1 MNHGPS
7 ASLADALRESGHH
20 HAVPASTPQRVDYSH
35 VSPMAL
41 GTHRKRSQSKGRARV
56 RAEEASVPSR
66 SLQSL
71 LGQYIQYID
80 PILRQSCPAPSLA
93 FSEDDLHLALVKVFD
108 EEALVLLRSKGY
120 EVTDLTAWA
129 WILTAKCPE
138 QAASRLVTLPNSRL
152 DGSEAVASRIPTF
165 LYLFLLRRK
174 HFSSRA
180 LRTLIIHAWDRL
192 QGRKISQWSADEA
205 ATLHLQTGQD
215 KFKNGSKPLAQGSNY
230 YPTMSE
236 PTIMVMI
243 IRLLRHARKV
253 WPAALMSI
261 AAMLTKH
268 VNGLPGP
275 RNPLPPRAPDER
287 THIRL
292 TFLYNKVLSL
302 LAIPSSMNPFRSVPY
317 HQRAQFS
324 LLRRMSEYDP
334 PLAITRE
341 GYRAFARVQLAHRK
355 TLRERDWAELKAR
368 SWPPWKEER
377 LGMDAD
383 KGLEYGTSRA
393 QEALFRL
400 KEAGYS
406 MQTWDN
412 AASVLAGWDTDRSP
426 TIQTRTLLGK
436 PPTSRR
442 VWAVTTK
449 APQRESESTLWGARI
464 RATRT
469 IDEAWACFLTWTDC
483 RLTHSQSTYYA
494 MFEKLVFDKK
504 RQRQE
509 SKGAIA
515 AAVQSDT
522 TLTHPNLPGDS
533 KEVSAVPTSPREA
546 IYVRTAP
553 PSLDDLFNTMLQNG
567 IKPSGRCLAFLLGH
581 AESLSVGLKYL
592 RASNLPE
599 PVIRGL
605 LNRHSI
611 DDADVVEQLRTI
623 PHYLFAAFIKLLSRF
638 TNPVSSGYVKAT
650 EELMPTTTRPEN
662 HVNNVSKHR
671 TRRIS
676 PLVHAFNLI
685 SACKPLYRPPWNSL
699 LSALARPGVM
709 VDNSTHS
716 NDSDIQDML
725 SWKIAL
731 QLLHQ
736 MRTICLDL
744 DFQGFQIVCTGYE
757 KALLASMRVLEALR
771 TDPELF
777 LAYSS
782 VENSDPHPG
791 LDSIIRL
798 RVTAE
803 QVLHHGLE
811 RVKGLFKDLVQLPP
825 SALVTTTTQ
834 HPSSTIDPSL
844 LLPLLLSVPAP
855 AQLHAFVRVLGLRR
869 DHAGL
874 LDLVRWMAQFE
885 PELRAVADEAR
896 NGASMMRRTVVAV
909 RVFAERSWEDFE
921 EVEAGEAV
929 GEEVLEKIW
938 EVVGGVEA
946 WGGWPDDTEVYAYCR
961 RGRFA

>member
-1 MNHGPS
+1 
-7 ASLADALRESGHH
+7 
-20 HAVPASTPQRVDYSH
+20 
-35 VSPMAL
+35 MAL
-41 GTHRKRSQSKGRARV
+41 GARGKRSQSKGRAG
-56 RAEEASVPSR
+56 APAKEPSIPSR

-71 LGQYIQYID
+71 LGQYIQHID
-80 PILRQSCPAPSLA
+80 PVLRQPSPASSLVPC
-93 FSEDDLHLALVKVFD
+93 ENDIDLALVKVLD
-108 EEALVLLRSKGY
+108 DEALVLLRSKGY
-120 EVTDLTAWA
+120 EVTDLTAWT
-129 WILTAKCPE
+129 WVLTAKCPE
-138 QAASRLVTLPNSRL
+138 EAALRLVTLANSRT

-174 HFSSRA
+174 HISSRA
-180 LRTLIIHAWDRL
+180 LRILIIHAWDRL
-192 QGRKISQWSADEA
+192 QGRSSSQKSPGEA
-205 ATLHLQTGQD
+205 AMLHLPTGQD
-215 KFKNGSKPLAQGSNY
+215 KSKRWQPPAQGLNC
-230 YPTMSE
+230 YPHMSE

-261 AAMLTKH
+261 AAMLAKH
-268 VNGLPGP
+268 VNGVPGP
-275 RNPLPPRAPDER
+275 RNPSPPRAPDER
-287 THIRL
+287 THMRL
-292 TFLYNKVLSL
+292 TFLYNKVLSM

-317 HQRAQFS
+317 HQRAQFT
-324 LLRRMSEYDP
+324 LLRRMSEYEP

-341 GYRAFARVQLAHRK
+341 GYRAFVRVQLAHKK
-355 TLRERDWAELKAR
+355 TLRERDWAELKAK

-383 KGLEYGTSRA
+383 KGLEYGMSRA
-393 QEALFRL
+393 QESLLRL

-426 TIQTRTLLGK
+426 TIQTRALLAK
-436 PPTSRR
+436 PSTSRR
-442 VWAVTTK
+442 VWPLTTT
-449 APQRESESTLWGARI
+449 AYQSELKSALWAARI

-469 IDEAWACFLTWTDC
+469 VDEAWVCFSTWRDC
-483 RLTHSQSTYYA
+483 KITHSQSVYYA

-509 SKGAIA
+509 SRSTTEVAL
-515 AAVQSDT
+515 QSDT
-522 TLTHPNLPGDS
+522 ILSHPNLPGDS

-567 IKPSGRCLAFLLGH
+567 IKPSGRCLAFLLSH
-581 AESLSVGLKYL
+581 AESLGVGLKL
-592 RASNLPE
+592 LWASNLPQ
-599 PVIRGL
+599 PLIRGL

-611 DDADVVEQLRTI
+611 EHADVVEQLQTI

-638 TNPVSSGYVKAT
+638 TKPVSSGYVKAI
-650 EELMPTTTRPEN
+650 EELMPSVTGLEDFAT
-662 HVNNVSKHR
+662 HVVKHR

-699 LSALARPGVM
+699 LSALARPGVI
-709 VDNSTHS
+709 VDTSTHS
-716 NDSDIQDML
+716 DDSDIQDML
-725 SWKIAL
+725 SWKIAT
-731 QLLHQ
+731 QILHQ
-736 MRTICLDL
+736 MRTIGLDL

-757 KALLASMRVLEALR
+757 KALLASMRVLEVLR
-771 TDPELF
+771 TQPKLI
-777 LAYSS
+777 LASSS
-782 VENSDPHPG
+782 VSNPDSHPG
-791 LDSIIRL
+791 FDSSVRL

-811 RVKGLFKDLVQLPP
+811 RIKGLFKHLVELPP
-825 SALVTTTTQ
+825 SSKLT
-834 HPSSTIDPSL
+834 DPSTLASQPDTLDPAL
-844 LLPLLLSVPAP
+844 LLPHLIDIPAP
-855 AQLHAFVRVLGLRR
+855 AHLHAFVRVLGLRR

-896 NGASMMRRTVVAV
+896 NGAVMTRRTVVAV
-909 RVFAERSWEDFE
+909 RVFAERSWEDIG
-921 EVEAGEAV
+921 EVGEA
-929 GEEVLEKIW
+929 EEVLIRRIYETVQNVA
-938 EVVGGVEA
+938 E

-961 RGRFA
+961 RGRFS